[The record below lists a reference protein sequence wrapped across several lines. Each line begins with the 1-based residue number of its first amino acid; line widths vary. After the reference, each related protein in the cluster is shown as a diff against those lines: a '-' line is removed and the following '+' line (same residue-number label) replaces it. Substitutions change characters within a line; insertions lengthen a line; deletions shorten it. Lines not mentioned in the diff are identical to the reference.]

1 VPTVITLEDLREA
14 RARVA
19 PVIRDTPL
27 TRAGALGRLVGRPLW
42 CKGEHLQRTGSYK
55 IRGAYNRISRLDPLT
70 SPAGVVAGSAGNH
83 AQGVALAA
91 RLSGIPSTIYMP
103 TTAPLPKVAATRSYG
118 AEVRLEG
125 TVVDDCILAALAHAE
140 RTGATFVPPFDDPH
154 IIAGQGTVG
163 LELAEGAP
171 DAEVVVVPVGGG
183 GLIAGV
189 ATALAHTR
197 PGTKVVGVEAAG
209 AACMRGSLD
218 AGRATVLERVT
229 TMADGIA
236 VRSPSALTLAH
247 VQAYVD
253 DVVTVTEEEISQA
266 VLLLLERSK
275 AVVEPAGA
283 VGLAALLAGKVP
295 GTGPAVTILTGG
307 NVDPL
312 LLVKMIDHGLSAT
325 GRYLVVRVLL
335 GDRPGAL
342 ASLTATLAGLGLN
355 VLSVEHHR
363 AGLGLGVDEVEVLVT
378 LETRDPDHRGEIVA
392 AIGAAGFTVERLR

>member
-1 VPTVITLEDLREA
+1 
-14 RARVA
+14 
-19 PVIRDTPL
+19 
-27 TRAGALGRLVGRPLW
+27 
-42 CKGEHLQRTGSYK
+42 
-55 IRGAYNRISRLDPLT
+55 
-70 SPAGVVAGSAGNH
+70 
-83 AQGVALAA
+83 
-91 RLSGIPSTIYMP
+91 
-103 TTAPLPKVAATRSYG
+103 
-118 AEVRLEG
+118 
-125 TVVDDCILAALAHAE
+125 
-140 RTGATFVPPFDDPH
+140 
-154 IIAGQGTVG
+154 
-163 LELAEGAP
+163 
-171 DAEVVVVPVGGG
+171 
-183 GLIAGV
+183 
-189 ATALAHTR
+189 
-197 PGTKVVGVEAAG
+197 
-209 AACMRGSLD
+209 
-218 AGRATVLERVT
+218 
-229 TMADGIA
+229 
-236 VRSPSALTLAH
+236 

-253 DVVTVTEEEISQA
+253 DVVTVTEEEISRA

-312 LLVKMIDHGLSAT
+312 LLMKMIDHGLSAT

-392 AIGAAGFTVERLR
+392 AIGAAGFTVQPLR

>member
-1 VPTVITLEDLREA
+1 
-14 RARVA
+14 
-19 PVIRDTPL
+19 
-27 TRAGALGRLVGRPLW
+27 
-42 CKGEHLQRTGSYK
+42 
-55 IRGAYNRISRLDPLT
+55 
-70 SPAGVVAGSAGNH
+70 
-83 AQGVALAA
+83 
-91 RLSGIPSTIYMP
+91 
-103 TTAPLPKVAATRSYG
+103 
-118 AEVRLEG
+118 VRLEG

-253 DVVTVTEEEISQA
+253 DVVTVTEEEISRPCSSCSSGPRPWSSRRA
-266 VLLLLERSK
+266 PSASPPCWPARCRAPGRPSRS
-275 AVVEPAGA
+275 
-283 VGLAALLAGKVP
+283 
-295 GTGPAVTILTGG
+295 
-307 NVDPL
+307 
-312 LLVKMIDHGLSAT
+312 
-325 GRYLVVRVLL
+325 
-335 GDRPGAL
+335 
-342 ASLTATLAGLGLN
+342 
-355 VLSVEHHR
+355 
-363 AGLGLGVDEVEVLVT
+363 
-378 LETRDPDHRGEIVA
+378 
-392 AIGAAGFTVERLR
+392 